1 MCRQTHMEPN
11 QTFRQVQAPVPS
23 NVVDH
28 GTSNTFSHAFILLL
42 RLILLYMYIYVYVCV
57 FDFQEVSR
65 LGIPNSNG
73 LSFSP
78 YFQSGGALGWP
89 SGRLPIGI
97 PRMLLSLG
105 LCLEIGRWEGFLR
118 ALRLIRYP

>member
-1 MCRQTHMEPN
+1 
-11 QTFRQVQAPVPS
+11 
-23 NVVDH
+23 
-28 GTSNTFSHAFILLL
+28 
-42 RLILLYMYIYVYVCV
+42 V
-57 FDFQEVSR
+57 FDSQEVSR